1 MTCLRLGLLIQTVCA
16 LSGRVSESILIHG
29 KALNPEPMFG
39 SFAESGLDSTHCFD
53 RSGRLGLYGFGDVRD
68 RHLLQT
74 SESPNVDWSN
84 VDWGQLQA
92 QCEEANKA
100 RFSRSPEKN
109 LVFAYPETEKS
120 PSLKRITTP
129 MMRSSKHSLFS
140 PSMKYKDR
148 TAVLLRAWQGMEYTP
163 ELLQN
168 VRSMISELSLH
179 SGSEYSVY
187 LMVEIKDK
195 DRPILTSPGS
205 EAYQKAL
212 DDIVPREFHNMTILF
227 NQDLLKVWYPTIDQG
242 GGQSLHMNQP
252 LQLFSMMN
260 PDFVFVWQSE
270 LDVRYTGNWYNF
282 LEKAESWARKQPRKL
297 QFERAAKFYIPS
309 YHGSYANFSDS
320 VEVANPDGG
329 VWGPVRSGA
338 VPKPLGPK
346 PRRKTAAE
354 DDYSWGVGE
363 EADVISVSPIID
375 LNHTELFKKNTIYG
389 FPEGQDPPRRSLMVT
404 PVVRLSRHLLQ
415 IMHDAQR
422 DQGMDIRSEIFAH
435 TMALLHGLKVAH
447 FPVPHYLDHQG
458 EVDGPE
464 EVNRLFNT
472 VGPNGTFTDFAAQD
486 MVKMRARSTFW
497 WRLEFDQ
504 YPRTLYRRWY
514 GLEGEASAA
523 QEMDPNGDKD
533 TPYPYSAGMDR
544 VGRLC
549 LPGMLLHPVKG
560 VKAKD

>member
-1 MTCLRLGLLIQTVCA
+1 
-16 LSGRVSESILIHG
+16 
-29 KALNPEPMFG
+29 MFG

-53 RSGRLGLYGFGDVRD
+53 RDGRLGLYGFDAVRD

-74 SESPNVDWSN
+74 SGSPDVDWSI

-92 QCEEANKA
+92 QCEEANEA
-100 RFSRSPEKN
+100 RLSRSSGLN
-109 LVFAYPETEKS
+109 LVLAHPETGKS
-120 PSLKRITTP
+120 LSLK
-129 MMRSSKHSLFS
+129 SKMTLRLRNSKRSLFS
-140 PSMKYKDR
+140 SSKKFKNR
-148 TAVLLRAWQGMEYTP
+148 TAIILRAWQGMKYTP
-163 ELLQN
+163 ELLQS

-179 SGSEYSVY
+179 SGGEYSVY

-195 DRPILTSPGS
+195 DRPILNSS
-205 EAYQKAL
+205 DAYQKAL
-212 DDIVPREFHNMTILF
+212 DDIVPREFHNMSVLF
-227 NQDLLKVWYPTIDQG
+227 NQDLLKIWYPTIGQA

-252 LQLFSMMN
+252 LQLFSVTN
-260 PDFVFVWQSE
+260 PDFVFVWQFE

-282 LEKAESWARKQPRKL
+282 LENAESWARKQPRKL

-320 VEVANPDGG
+320 VETANPDGG
-329 VWGPVRSGA
+329 VWGPVRSAA
-338 VPKPLGPK
+338 VPKPLGPT
-346 PRRKTAAE
+346 PPRKTAEE
-354 DDYSWGVGE
+354 DDYSWGVDE

-375 LNHTELFKKNTIYG
+375 LNHTRLFRKNTIHG

-404 PVVRLSRHLLQ
+404 PVVRLSRQLLQ
-415 IMHDAQR
+415 IMHDVQR
-422 DQGMDIRSEIFAH
+422 DQGMDMRSEMFAH
-435 TMALLHGLKVAH
+435 TMALLHGLKVTH
-447 FPVPHYLDHQG
+447 FPIPQYLDHRG

-464 EVNRLFNT
+464 EVNRLFNS
-472 VGPNGTFTDFAAQD
+472 VGPNGTFTDSAAQD
-486 MVKMRARSTFW
+486 MVKMRARSTYW

-514 GLEGEASAA
+514 GLEGEASVT
-523 QEMDPNGDKD
+523 QEMDPNSHKD
-533 TPYPYSAGMDR
+533 TPYPYPTGLDK

>member
-1 MTCLRLGLLIQTVCA
+1 MLEAWVVD
-16 LSGRVSESILIHG
+16 SD
-29 KALNPEPMFG
+29 ALNPEPMFG
-39 SFAESGLDSTHCFD
+39 SFAESGLDSTHALIGVVDSASMDLTPFEMAIYPKLP
-53 RSGRLGLYGFGDVRD
+53 RVRM
-68 RHLLQT
+68 LIGAK
-74 SESPNVDWSN
+74 SIGANCKPN
-84 VDWGQLQA
+84 
-92 QCEEANKA
+92 
-100 RFSRSPEKN
+100 
-109 LVFAYPETEKS
+109 S
-120 PSLKRITTP
+120 PSPKRITTP
-129 MMRSSKHSLFS
+129 MMRSSKRSLFS
-140 PSMKYKDR
+140 PSKKYKDR
-148 TAVLLRAWQGMEYTP
+148 TAVLLRGWQGLEYTP
-163 ELLQN
+163 ELLQS

-195 DRPILTSPGS
+195 DRPILTSPGF

-212 DDIVPREFHNMTILF
+212 DEFVPREFHNMTILF
-227 NQDLLKVWYPTIDQG
+227 NQDLLKVWYPTIDQRG
-242 GGQSLHMNQP
+242 VQSLHMNQP
-252 LQLFSMMN
+252 LQLFSIMN
-260 PDFVFVWQSE
+260 PDFVFVWQFE

-297 QFERAAKFYIPS
+297 QFERAAKFYIPF
-309 YHGSYANFSDS
+309 YHGSYADFSHS

-338 VPKPLGPK
+338 VPK

-375 LNHTELFKKNTIYG
+375 LNHTELFKKNHISG

-422 DQGMDIRSEIFAH
+422 DQGMDTRSEIFAH

-447 FPVPHYLDHQG
+447 FPIPQYLDHQG

-472 VGPNGTFTDFAAQD
+472 MGPHGTFTDVAAQD

-523 QEMDPNGDKD
+523 QEMDPNGHKD
-533 TPYPYSAGMDR
+533 TPYPYSAGMDK

-560 VKAKD
+560 VTAQN